1 MSNLPWKPL
10 LRKALACLDTLDQY
24 EIKAN
29 WSFGGGTAMMMTF
42 AHRDSKDIDIFVRD
56 PQYLGWLTPRLQ
68 DQIQTITDCTSYNES
83 SNILKL
89 VMDAGEIDFIVAAPL
104 TKNPYENWEF
114 EGRKIARETPVEIV
128 AKKVFYRAEELAVRD
143 VFDLACLLDRQ
154 LDEVLKEDKLFRAK
168 QDVLLTRLLAMQKT
182 YKHVAKEKID
192 IRPGFEHMRDSAI
205 DKVLEFYQNAT
216 GVLADE

>member
-1 MSNLPWKPL
+1 MSAMCCRNSSSPTPRHGCMSNLPWKPL
-10 LRKALACLDTLDQY
+10 LRKALACLDTLDQD

-42 AHRDSKDIDIFVRD
+42 AHRDSRDIDIFVRD

-104 TKNPYENWEF
+104 TKNPYENWKF

-154 LDEVLKEDKLFRAK
+154 LDEVLKEDKLFRA
-168 QDVLLTRLLAMQKT
+168 
-182 YKHVAKEKID
+182 
-192 IRPGFEHMRDSAI
+192 
-205 DKVLEFYQNAT
+205 
-216 GVLADE
+216 